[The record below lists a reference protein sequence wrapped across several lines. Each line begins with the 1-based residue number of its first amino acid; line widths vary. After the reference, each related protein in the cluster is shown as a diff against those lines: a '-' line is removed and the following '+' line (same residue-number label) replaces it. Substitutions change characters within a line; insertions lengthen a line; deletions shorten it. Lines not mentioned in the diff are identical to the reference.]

1 MEMDRGDNG
10 VGSGSGGRNGIGERL
25 RGWLVPG
32 AVFVLLGLLGVLL
45 PGSGAFSQSPR
56 GAEGGSP
63 IGGTTGAP
71 TFLQIQPSPS
81 NTEMIALSTPCVST
95 ESGEPYQQLVLI
107 DTKKKV
113 ICVYHVDAKLG
124 QVSLQCVRPF
134 QYDQEL
140 KQYYDRRYTGETVMP
155 EELRRKLEDQ
165 QH

>member
-1 MEMDRGDNG
+1 MENERIA
-10 VGSGSGGRNGIGERL
+10 VECGREGTANRWL
-25 RGWLVPG
+25 RGWMVPG
-32 AVFVLLGLLGVLL
+32 TVFVLLGLLGVFL

-56 GAEGGSP
+56 NVGAETPLSGAAA
-63 IGGTTGAP
+63 AP

-81 NTEMIALSTPCVST
+81 NTEMIAVSTPCVSA
-95 ESGEPYQQLVLI
+95 ESGEHYQQLILI

-155 EELRRKLEDQ
+155 EYLRQTMEEGEDPSK
-165 QH
+165 